1 MIKGPCW
8 LGNVEIFMLYL
19 LFGLGNQNLKL
30 ELLMSFTSQNKS
42 ENLNWNCGSHIKL
55 GMENGRLILGG
66 LGISLSF
73 LGPSKF

>member
-1 MIKGPCW
+1 MIKGSCW

-30 ELLMSFTSQNKS
+30 ELLMTFTSQNKS

-55 GMENGRLILGG
+55 GMENERLILGG

-73 LGPSKF
+73 LGSSKF

>member
-55 GMENGRLILGG
+55 RMENGRLILGG
-66 LGISLSF
+66 LEISLSF